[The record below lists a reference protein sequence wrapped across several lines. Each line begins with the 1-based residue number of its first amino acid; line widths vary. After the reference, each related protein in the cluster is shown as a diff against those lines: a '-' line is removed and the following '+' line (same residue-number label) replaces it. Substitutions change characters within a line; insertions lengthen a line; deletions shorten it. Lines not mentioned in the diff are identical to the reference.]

1 MAKPTKDDKN
11 RRRAVKAARKMD
23 KERAKQTRQEHDGK
37 RDFAQGAALG
47 DDSQG
52 NGIILSG
59 ATTQLGCGHNGGGRH
74 MTGSELVSDVRVSK
88 RRPSPSLPNC
98 TLARTVCARK

>member
-1 MAKPTKDDKN
+1 L
-11 RRRAVKAARKMD
+11 
-23 KERAKQTRQEHDGK
+23 TRFEDGVSSLVS
-37 RDFAQGAALG
+37 RNDTGASLG

-74 MTGSELVSDVRVSK
+74 MTGSALVSDVRVSK
-88 RRPSPSLPNC
+88 PSSIAISAELHLSTHGMLTEVSLRYFLYARPSREREYS
-98 TLARTVCARK
+98 